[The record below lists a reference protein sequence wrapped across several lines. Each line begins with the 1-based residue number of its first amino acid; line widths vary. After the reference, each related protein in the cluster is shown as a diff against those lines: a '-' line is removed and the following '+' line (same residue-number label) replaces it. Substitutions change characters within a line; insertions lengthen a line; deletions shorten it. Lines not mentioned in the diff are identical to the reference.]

1 MHWNTMFSNASN
13 PYAALRRDFDRN
25 PGLNSESSFG
35 AMTVL
40 ESRDRWTV
48 AVDVPGADLEDIDV
62 TLTDGLLVVE
72 GQRKS
77 RSDDGAKEVF
87 NDRTFAKFRRELRIR
102 KGVDQKSYRS
112 GFEGRCTDSQLVPIA
127 RIQRSENQHSKCQRI
142 KNSVGKEC

>member
-72 GQRKS
+72 GQRKP

-102 KGVDQKSYRS
+102 KGVDQSRIEADLKDGVLTLSLYRS
-112 GFEGRCTDSQLVPIA
+112 PESSAQKINIRNASA
-127 RIQRSENQHSKCQRI
+127 
-142 KNSVGKEC
+142 

>member
-1 MHWNTMFSNASN
+1 MTAAN
-13 PYAALRRDFDRN
+13 PSAALRRDFDRN
-25 PGLNSESSFG
+25 LGLNTESSCG

-40 ESRDRWTV
+40 ESRDRWTL
-48 AVDVPGADLEDIDV
+48 AVDVPGAALEDLDI

-102 KGVDQKSYRS
+102 EGVDQNRIEADLKDGVLTLNLYRS
-112 GFEGRCTDSQLVPIA
+112 PECSPQKISIRNAIA
-127 RIQRSENQHSKCQRI
+127 
-142 KNSVGKEC
+142 